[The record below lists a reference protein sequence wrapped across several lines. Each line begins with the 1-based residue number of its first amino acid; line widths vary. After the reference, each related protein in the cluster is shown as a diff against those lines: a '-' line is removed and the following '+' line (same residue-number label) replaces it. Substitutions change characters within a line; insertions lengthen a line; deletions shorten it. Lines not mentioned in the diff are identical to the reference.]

1 MDFLP
6 SADPQLI
13 PWLKNFSAKLQAHQK
28 ELGLTDA
35 VVKAEEAR
43 VAALTGAIEKNEQ
56 KRAEYQAQVTA
67 TRTLK
72 EGELGK
78 LRATVRL
85 LKAQPAFT
93 EAIGRDLG
101 ILAPAGG
108 SLRSDEAKPRLRA
121 ELAPGLVRLKFT
133 KEGFDGVNLY
143 REREGGGWD
152 FLGHDSRSPFD
163 DRAPLARPGQPELR
177 RYRAV
182 YVDRGVE
189 VGEPSDVV
197 QITFGG

>member
-13 PWLKNFSAKLQAHQK
+13 PWLKNFSAKLQLHQK
-28 ELGLTDA
+28 ELGLADSA
-35 VVKAEEAR
+35 VKAEEAR
-43 VAALTGAIEKNEQ
+43 VTALASAIEKNEQ

-85 LKAQPAFT
+85 LKAQPTYT

-101 ILAPAGG
+101 IVAPASGG
-108 SLRSDEAKPRLRA
+108 LRGDEAKPRLRA
-121 ELAPGLVRLKFT
+121 ELAPGLVRLKFS

-143 REREGGGWD
+143 REREGGGWV
-152 FLGHDSRSPFD
+152 FLGHDTRSPFE

-182 YVDRGVE
+182 YVDRDTE
-189 VGEPSDVV
+189 IGEPSDTLQV
-197 QITFGG
+197 TFAG

>member
-1 MDFLP
+1 MDYLP
-6 SADPQLI
+6 QADPHLI
-13 PWLKNFSAKLQAHQK
+13 PWLKNFSTKLLLHQK

-35 VVKAEEAR
+35 LVKAEEAR
-43 VAALTGAIEKNEQ
+43 VAALAGAIEKNEQ
-56 KRAEYQAQVTA
+56 KRAEYQAQVAA

-85 LKAQPAFT
+85 LKAQPTFT
-93 EAIGRDLG
+93 QAIGRDLG
-101 ILAPAGG
+101 ILAPSGG
-108 SLRSDEAKPRLRA
+108 TVRSDEAKPRLRA

-163 DRAPLARPGQPELR
+163 DRTPLARPGQPELR
-177 RYRAV
+177 RYRAI
-182 YVDRGVE
+182 YVNRGIE
-189 VGEPSDVV
+189 IGEPSDAV
-197 QITFGG
+197 QVTFAG